1 MSNNTTCSQ
10 WNNSSVYL
18 GFNSNYRGYNYYGFV
33 CTFTGAIILAVLSPV
48 AILGNALILLAI
60 WKKTLQRTSFH
71 VFLSGLV
78 LTDLLTGLISQPV
91 NVAGILLYTSRS
103 GVPHPRPLLFVTI
116 ETIADASATYFIAVT
131 ILLLTVMSVE
141 RWLHISRRSMVSSLH
156 VSVCLTAIVFV
167 VVPAPVTVLRTLET
181 IRPGSIG
188 RVLYIVNIT
197 MMLVCFCITFLA
209 YVKVLRAIRGQQQ
222 PVEVL
227 NTSCQRFGQTAITL
241 AKYKKS
247 VITIL
252 CIVALFC
259 LCFFPYVISLGVFIR
274 SKFNDGINV
283 VLSVS
288 LVLLFS
294 SSSLSPCLYLWRMND
309 VRNGVKLLFRC

>member
-10 WNNSSVYL
+10 WNNSSISL
-18 GFNSNYRGYNYYGFV
+18 GFNSSCRGYNYYGFV
-33 CTFTGAIILAVLSPV
+33 GTFTSAIIIAVLSPV
-48 AILGNALILLAI
+48 AIVGNALILAAI
-60 WKKTLQRTSFH
+60 WKKTFQRTSYH

-78 LTDLLTGLISQPV
+78 FTDLFTGLISQPV
-91 NVAGILLYTSRS
+91 NVAVILLYTSSS
-103 GVPHPRPLLFVTI
+103 GVPHPRPLLFVTF
-116 ETIADASATYFIAVT
+116 ETIADTSATYFIAVT

-141 RWLHISRRSMVSSLH
+141 RWLHISRRSLVSSLH
-156 VSVCLTAIVFV
+156 VSVCLTPIVYFV
-167 VVPAPVTVLRTLET
+167 IPAPVVVLRALET
-181 IRPGSIG
+181 IWPGSIG
-188 RVLYIVNIT
+188 RVLYIANIS
-197 MMLVCFCITFLA
+197 MMLVCVCITFFA
-209 YVKVLRAIRGQQQ
+209 YVNVLRAIRGQQQ
-222 PVEVL
+222 QVEAL

-274 SKFNDGINV
+274 SKFNDGIKV
-283 VLSVS
+283 ALSAS

-294 SSSLSPCLYLWRMND
+294 SSALNPCLYLWRMND
-309 VRNGVKLLFRC
+309 VRNGVKVLFRS